1 MKLYLN
7 EGESVTVV
15 RNHIIGSHAV
25 TIANCGGELLGV
37 REFCDGQPLESE
49 EAETPSTNIS
59 RVENGE
65 YVKFEEAMEASSN
78 SLQQLKAEIAAC
90 AIELDRAEDI
100 HPRYSTVDRV
110 IERLRQLS
118 AV

>member
-78 SLQQLKAEIAAC
+78 SLQQLKAEIAALVNNFC
-90 AIELDRAEDI
+90 EM
-100 HPRYSTVDRV
+100 YSGCLRSEAVSRLL
-110 IERLRQLS
+110 EKLRQLS